1 MIDIATLRVRVKGTL
16 QERYLDG
23 KYESLLVHIL
33 STESASSCFDHTAL
47 VKVDST
53 SEECKMLMHY
63 LVPDPPS
70 TQDQSAIV
78 LHESRQ
84 GDKVAIKQWP
94 NEGSPMESLVVESL
108 RKDRPGFWEC
118 QKDWMC
124 ALW

>member
-1 MIDIATLRVRVKGTL
+1 MFVKQLKRLLEFAPDWLLELVDLIDI
-16 QERYLDG
+16 
-23 KYESLLVHIL
+23 

-47 VKVDST
+47 VRVDST
-53 SEECKMLMHY
+53 SEECKLLMQF

-70 TQDQSAIV
+70 TQDQSVVV

-84 GDKVAIKQWP
+84 GDKVVVKQRP
-94 NEGSPMESLVVESL
+94 NEGSPMETLVVESL
-108 RKDRPGFWEC
+108 TKNRPGFWEC